1 MQIQIELINA
11 EELAK
16 IIKVRSVKAV
26 YDVEFPPS
34 TGIVVRIGRRIRW
47 NKARLMAW
55 LESGGER
62 HL

>member
-1 MQIQIELINA
+1 MQTCSVDLINA

-34 TGIVVRIGRRIRW
+34 TGIVVRIGRRVRW
-47 NKARLMAW
+47 NRTKLLAW
-55 LESGGER
+55 LESGGSR
-62 HL
+62 